1 MNKSGDLLTVGA
13 LTIGFLFLAATP
25 SAASNADQRR
35 DTQKPT
41 ARKKGTAMTDTKKQ
55 LELTSIGQIS
65 INTHDVNRAKEFY
78 RDVLGLKFLFEAG
91 NMAFFDCGGIR
102 LMIAPPERPEIDH
115 PGSILYYRVA
125 DIQSSYE
132 ILVLRGVKF
141 DEKPNFV
148 AHLKDHDLWLAFFR
162 DPDNNII
169 GLMSE
174 VPRGDS

>member
-1 MNKSGDLLTVGA
+1 MIDN
-13 LTIGFLFLAATP
+13 
-25 SAASNADQRR
+25 
-35 DTQKPT
+35 
-41 ARKKGTAMTDTKKQ
+41 KKQ
-55 LELTSIGQIS
+55 LELSSIGQIS

-132 ILVLRGVKF
+132 ILVMRGVKF

-148 AHLKDHDLWLAFFR
+148 AHLKDHDLWLAAFS
-162 DPDNNII
+162 D
-169 GLMSE
+169 SE
-174 VPRGDS
+174 GNMLGIMEERR

>member
-1 MNKSGDLLTVGA
+1 MNNSKPFSSGGS
-13 LTIGFLFLAATP
+13 LTIGLLLIASLP
-25 SAASNADQRR
+25 SVASIAADQRR
-35 DTQKPT
+35 DTQRTPT
-41 ARKKGTAMTDTKKQ
+41 QKKGTEMTDTKRK
-55 LELTSIGQIS
+55 LELSSIGQIS
-65 INTHDVNRAKEFY
+65 INTHDVKRAKEFY

-102 LMIAPPERPEIDH
+102 LMIAPPDRPEIDH

-132 ILVLRGVKF
+132 ILVARGVTF

-148 AHLKDHDLWLAFFR
+148 AHLEHHDLWLAFFR
-162 DPDNNII
+162 DPDDNII

-174 VPRGDS
+174 VPRG

>member
-1 MNKSGDLLTVGA
+1 MNKSADVLTAGA
-13 LTIGFLFLAATP
+13 LTIGFLLLGATP
-25 SAASNADQRR
+25 SAALNADQRR
-35 DTQKPT
+35 DTSKPT
-41 ARKKGTAMTDTKKQ
+41 APKKGKAMTDTKKQ
-55 LELTSIGQIS
+55 LELSSIGQIS
-65 INTHDVNRAKEFY
+65 INTHDLTRAKEFY

-91 NMAFFDCGGIR
+91 NMAFFDCGGVR
-102 LMIAPPERPEIDH
+102 LMIARPERPEIDH

-132 ILVLRGVKF
+132 ILVSRGVKF

-148 AHLKDHDLWLAFFR
+148 ARLKDHDLWLAFFR

-174 VPRGDS
+174 VRRGDS

>member
-1 MNKSGDLLTVGA
+1 MNKSADLFAAGA
-13 LTIGFLFLAATP
+13 LTIGFVLLGVTP

-35 DTQKPT
+35 DTRKTTTQ
-41 ARKKGTAMTDTKKQ
+41 KKGTAMTETKKQ
-55 LELTSIGQIS
+55 LQLSSIGQIS

-78 RDVLGLKFLFEAG
+78 RDVLGLTFLFEAG

-125 DIQSSYE
+125 DIHSSYE
-132 ILVLRGVKF
+132 ILVSRGVKF

-148 AHLKDHDLWLAFFR
+148 AHLEDHDLWLAFFR

-174 VPRGDS
+174 VPRG